1 MFFQTLAIALAISI
15 TTSSNA
21 TASNVNNGSVAASSS
36 VETAVNDFNRSNK
49 EIANWAGQQP
59 LTEQEFFAALVHET
73 KTLSADTQQIA
84 KQIIQTRALPS
95 GVELKAYRRHF
106 ADRHATYLYQIKL
119 SFDKGPVLDES
130 GRVLEGRRR
139 AESLTIRKRYLAT
152 QPQRRG
158 QELKTLDELLSE
170 NDG

>member
-1 MFFQTLAIALAISI
+1 MFFQTLAIALVIA
-15 TTSSNA
+15 TTISSNA
-21 TASNVNNGSVAASSS
+21 SASADDDGSVAAPTSIA
-36 VETAVNDFNRSNK
+36 TAVIEFNKSNQ
-49 EIANWAGQQP
+49 EIATWAGQQP
-59 LTEQEFFAALVHET
+59 LSEQEFFAALVHET
-73 KTLSADTQQIA
+73 KTLSVETQQIA
-84 KQIIQTRALPS
+84 KQIIKTRALPT

-106 ADRHATYLYQIKL
+106 ADQHATYIYQIKL

-152 QPQRRG
+152 QPQQRA
-158 QELKTLDELLSE
+158 QELKSLDELLTE